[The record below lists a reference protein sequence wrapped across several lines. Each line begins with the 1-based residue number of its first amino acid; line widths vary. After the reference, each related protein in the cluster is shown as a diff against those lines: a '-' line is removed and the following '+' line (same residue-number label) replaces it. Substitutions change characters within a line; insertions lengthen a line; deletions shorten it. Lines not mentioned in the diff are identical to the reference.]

1 MNALRLAKPR
11 ARSWASGSSSPRRDV
26 PHVQFLALTLFI
38 FVAVAVR
45 AQQALPP
52 EGAQVL
58 KPSQSAEAAPES
70 AWLDLRQNNPAHS
83 KVQVAPDW
91 VESVS
96 FTPGKGSANAPAK
109 SVFRLRLTR
118 PNDDCQILLFR
129 LYFDD
134 NPAQQPELI
143 AWDESGTQLLRSGS
157 LGQKTGLATS
167 STTVVPMI
175 GVTAIDIEVPG
186 DGRSVRGA
194 YLDWMKS
201 GQVMRPV
208 HDEAQTSI
216 PPPFA
221 AAAPLKAGAED
232 AEVFGTVTAPL
243 TADTIPIGPS
253 LQNGGAFQFGLE
265 AQPLVALLTF
275 EVASPQIEAPP
286 EIYVNGQD
294 VGPASLVLPD
304 LADPAYRGLSLSL
317 VQTMQFQYTGWV
329 RAQKIVPAS
338 ILKTGTNDVI
348 ILAGA
353 GTSASAIR
361 ETQIQLK
368 YLWDKSDYL
377 LEPLK

>member
-1 MNALRLAKPR
+1 MIFRPVA
-11 ARSWASGSSSPRRDV
+11 
-26 PHVQFLALTLFI
+26 LALFLGT
-38 FVAVAVR
+38 VGTAR

-58 KPSQSAEAAPES
+58 KSSQSAEAAPDS
-70 AWLDLRQNNPAHS
+70 AWLDLRQNNSAHS
-83 KVQVAPDW
+83 KVQVAPPW

-96 FTPGKGSANAPAK
+96 FTPGKASADAPAK

-118 PNDDCQILLFR
+118 PNDGCQILLFR

-134 NPAQQPELI
+134 QPEKQPEII

-157 LGQKTGLATS
+157 LGQKTSLATS
-167 STTVVPMI
+167 STTIVPMI
-175 GVTAIDIEVPG
+175 GVTAIDVEVPG

-194 YLDWMKS
+194 YLDWMKTS
-201 GQVMRPV
+201 QVMRPM
-208 HDEAQTSI
+208 HAEQQKLMAD
-216 PPPFA
+216 PFGGP
-221 AAAPLKAGAED
+221 APLKTGEED
-232 AEVFGTVTAPL
+232 AEVFGAVTAPL
-243 TADTIPIGPS
+243 AAETIPMGS
-253 LQNGGAFQFGLE
+253 SMQNGAAFQFGLE

-275 EVASPQIEAPP
+275 EVASPQIEVPP
-286 EIYVNGQD
+286 EIYVNGED

-317 VQTMQFQYTGWV
+317 LQTMQFQYTGWV

-338 ILKTGTNDVI
+338 ILKAGTNDVI
-348 ILAGA
+348 IIAGA

-361 ETQIQLK
+361 EMQIQLK

>member
-1 MNALRLAKPR
+1 MLFRCTVFALCL
-11 ARSWASGSSSPRRDV
+11 
-26 PHVQFLALTLFI
+26 LALN
-38 FVAVAVR
+38 AAR
-45 AQQALPP
+45 GQQALPP
-52 EGAQVL
+52 EGMQVL
-58 KPSQSAEAAPES
+58 RPSQSAEAAPES
-70 AWLDLRQNNPAHS
+70 AWLDLRQNNPAHT
-83 KVQVAPDW
+83 KIQAAPFW

-96 FTPGKGSANAPAK
+96 FAPGKVTAGVPAK

-134 NPAQQPELI
+134 QPNAQPELI
-143 AWDESGTQLLRSGS
+143 AWDESGSQLLRSGS

-167 STTVVPMI
+167 SNTVVPMI

-186 DGRSVRGA
+186 DGRSIRGA
-194 YLDWMKS
+194 YLDWMKTS
-201 GQVMRPV
+201 QVMRPM
-208 HDEAQTSI
+208 HAEQQKLMAD
-216 PPPFA
+216 PFGGPA
-221 AAAPLKAGAED
+221 ALKAGEDD

-243 TADTIPIGPS
+243 TAETIPIGAAME
-253 LQNGGAFQFGLE
+253 NGAAFQFGLE
-265 AQPLVALLTF
+265 AQPLMALLTF

-286 EIYVNGQD
+286 EIYVNGES
-294 VGPASLVLPD
+294 VGAGTLILPD

-317 VQTMQFQYTGWV
+317 LRTMQFQYTGWV
-329 RAQKIVPAS
+329 RVQKIVPAS
-338 ILKTGTNDVI
+338 ILKAGTNDVI

>member
-1 MNALRLAKPR
+1 MLFRFVALASFVIAATALR
-11 ARSWASGSSSPRRDV
+11 
-26 PHVQFLALTLFI
+26 
-38 FVAVAVR
+38 
-45 AQQALPP
+45 AQHALPP
-52 EGAQVL
+52 AGSQIL
-58 KPSQSAEAAPES
+58 KSSQSAEAAPDS

-83 KVQVAPDW
+83 KVQAAPAW
-91 VESVS
+91 VESVT
-96 FTPGKGSANAPAK
+96 FAPGKHATDGPAK
-109 SVFRLRLTR
+109 SVFRIRLTR
-118 PNDDCQILLFR
+118 PNEDCQILLFR

-134 NPAQQPELI
+134 KPEGQPELV
-143 AWDESGTQLLRSGS
+143 AWDESGTQLLRSGP
-157 LGQKTGLATS
+157 LGQKTSLATS
-167 STTVVPMI
+167 STTIVPMI
-175 GVTAIDIEVPG
+175 GVTAIDVEVPG

-201 GQVMRPV
+201 SQVMRPMN
-208 HDEAQTSI
+208 EEPQTSI
-216 PPPFA
+216 PAPFA
-221 AAAPLKAGAED
+221 AVPPLKVGEED

-243 TADTIPIGPS
+243 TAETIAIGSS

-275 EVASPQIEAPP
+275 EVASPQIDVPP

-317 VQTMQFQYTGWV
+317 LQTMQFQYTGWV

-338 ILKTGTNDVI
+338 ILKAGTNDVI
-348 ILAGA
+348 IVAGA

>member
-1 MNALRLAKPR
+1 MLLRLFAL
-11 ARSWASGSSSPRRDV
+11 AI
-26 PHVQFLALTLFI
+26 FLVALG
-38 FVAVAVR
+38 AAR

-58 KPSQSAEAAPES
+58 RSSQSAEAAPDS
-70 AWLDLRQNNPAHS
+70 AWLDLRQNNPTRS
-83 KVQVAPDW
+83 KVQAAPPW
-91 VESVS
+91 VESIS
-96 FTPGKGSANAPAK
+96 FAPASAAAEGPKK
-109 SVFRLRLTR
+109 SVFRIRLTR
-118 PNDDCQILLFR
+118 PNEECQLLLFR

-134 NPAQQPELI
+134 RPEEQPELI
-143 AWDESGTQLLRSGS
+143 AWDESGTQLLRSGP
-157 LGQKTGLATS
+157 LGRKTGLATS
-167 STTVVPMI
+167 SSTVVPMI
-175 GVTAIDIEVPG
+175 GVTAIDVEAPG

-194 YLDWMKS
+194 YLDWMKTS
-201 GQVMRPV
+201 QVMRPM
-208 HDEAQTSI
+208 HAEQQKLAAD
-216 PPPFA
+216 PFGA
-221 AAAPLKAGAED
+221 TTPLQAGEED
-232 AEVFGTVTAPL
+232 AEVYGTVTAPL
-243 TADTIPIGPS
+243 TPETISIGS
-253 LQNGGAFQFGLE
+253 SMQEGASFQFGLE

-286 EIYVNGQD
+286 EVYVNGQD
-294 VGPASLVLPD
+294 VGPATLVLPD

-317 VQTMQFQYTGWV
+317 LQTMQFQYTGWV

-338 ILKTGTNDVI
+338 ILKAGPNGVI

>member
-1 MNALRLAKPR
+1 MLLRFFALALFVSLAGLSR
-11 ARSWASGSSSPRRDV
+11 AQVAIPSSPG
-26 PHVQFLALTLFI
+26 QL
-38 FVAVAVR
+38 
-45 AQQALPP
+45 
-52 EGAQVL
+52 L
-58 KPSQSAEAAPES
+58 KPSQSAEAAPDS
-70 AWLDLRQNNPAHS
+70 AWLDLRQSTPSHS
-83 KVQVAPDW
+83 KVQVAPPW

-96 FTPGKGSANAPAK
+96 FSPAKEAPGEAAGK
-109 SVFRLRLTR
+109 SVFRIRLTR
-118 PNDDCQILLFR
+118 PNENCQILLFR

-134 NPAQQPELI
+134 QPEAQPELI
-143 AWDESGTQLLRSGS
+143 AWDESGTQLLRSGP
-157 LGQKTGLATS
+157 LGQKTRLATS

-175 GVTAIDIEVPG
+175 GVTAIDVEVPG

-201 GQVMRPV
+201 SQVMRPIHEESENAV
-208 HDEAQTSI
+208 PA
-216 PPPFA
+216 PFA
-221 AAAPLKAGAED
+221 AAAPLKSEEED
-232 AEVFGTVTAPL
+232 KEVFGTVTAPL
-243 TADTIPIGPS
+243 TPDTIPIGAS
-253 LQNGGAFQFGLE
+253 MQDGAAFQFGME
-265 AQPLVALLTF
+265 SQPLIALLTF
-275 EVASPQIEAPP
+275 EVASPQIESPP
-286 EIYVNGQD
+286 EIYVNGHD
-294 VGPASLVLPD
+294 IGAATLVLPD

-338 ILKTGTNDVI
+338 ILKAGTNDVI

>member
-1 MNALRLAKPR
+1 MLFR
-11 ARSWASGSSSPRRDV
+11 AAA
-26 PHVQFLALTLFI
+26 LALFPVTILT
-38 FVAVAVR
+38 AR

-58 KPSQSAEAAPES
+58 KSSQSAEAAPES

-83 KVQVAPDW
+83 KVQAAPPW

-96 FTPGKGSANAPAK
+96 LAPGKAQPETPAK
-109 SVFRLRLTR
+109 SVFRIRLTK
-118 PNDDCQILLFR
+118 PNEECQILLFR

-134 NPAQQPELI
+134 KPEQQPELI
-143 AWDESGTQLLRSGS
+143 AWDESGSQLLRSGP
-157 LGQKTGLATS
+157 LGQKSGLATS
-167 STTVVPMI
+167 STTIVPMI
-175 GVTAIDIEVPG
+175 GVTAIDVEVPG

-194 YLDWMKS
+194 FLDWMKTN
-201 GQVMRPV
+201 QVMRPMHAEQRTV
-208 HDEAQTSI
+208 TAD
-216 PPPFA
+216 PFG
-221 AAAPLKAGAED
+221 AAAPLKAAEED

-243 TADTIPIGPS
+243 TAEMIPIGS
-253 LQNGGAFQFGLE
+253 SMQNGAAFQFGLE

-275 EVASPQIEAPP
+275 EVASPQIEVPP

-294 VGPASLVLPD
+294 IGPASLILPD

-317 VQTMQFQYTGWV
+317 LQTMQFQYTGWV

-338 ILKTGTNDVI
+338 ILKVGSNDVI
-348 ILAGA
+348 VVAGA

-361 ETQIQLK
+361 EMQIQLK

>member
-1 MNALRLAKPR
+1 MHVRSFAIAISLLA
-11 ARSWASGSSSPRRDV
+11 AQIL
-26 PHVQFLALTLFI
+26 H
-38 FVAVAVR
+38 

-58 KPSQSAEAAPES
+58 RPSQSAQAAPDS
-70 AWLDLRQNNPAHS
+70 AWLDLRQSNPTHS
-83 KVQVAPDW
+83 KVQAAPNW

-96 FTPGKGSANAPAK
+96 FSPGKASEGTAAK
-109 SVFRLRLTR
+109 STFRVRLTP
-118 PNDDCQILLFR
+118 PNDECQILLFR

-134 NPAQQPELI
+134 QPAEQPELI
-143 AWDESGTQLLRSGS
+143 AWDESGTQVLHSGP

-167 STTVVPMI
+167 STTTVPMI

-186 DGRSVRGA
+186 DGRGVRGA
-194 YLDWMKS
+194 YLDWMQS
-201 GQVMRPV
+201 NQIMRPMHEDPDV
-208 HDEAQTSI
+208 ST
-216 PPPFA
+216 PNPFGV
-221 AAAPLKAGAED
+221 AAPLKAGEED

-243 TADTIPIGPS
+243 TAETIPIGS
-253 LQNGGAFQFGLE
+253 SMEKGAAFQFGLE
-265 AQPLVALLTF
+265 SQPLVALLTF
-275 EVASPQIEAPP
+275 EVASPQIEVPP
-286 EIYVNGQD
+286 DVYVNGQNI
-294 VGPASLVLPD
+294 GPASLVLPD

-317 VQTMQFQYTGWV
+317 LQTMKFQYTGWV

-338 ILKTGTNDVI
+338 ILKAGTNDVI

>member
-1 MNALRLAKPR
+1 MLA
-11 ARSWASGSSSPRRDV
+11 
-26 PHVQFLALTLFI
+26 
-38 FVAVAVR
+38 
-45 AQQALPP
+45 
-52 EGAQVL
+52 
-58 KPSQSAEAAPES
+58 PSQSAEAAPDS
-70 AWLDLRQNNPAHS
+70 AWLDLRQSNPRIPKS
-83 KVQVAPDW
+83 RPLR
-91 VESVS
+91 
-96 FTPGKGSANAPAK
+96 PGWNRFPSRRPKPSAGCAEK
-109 SVFRLRLTR
+109 SVFRIRLTR
-118 PNDDCQILLFR
+118 PNEDCQLLLFR

-134 NPAQQPELI
+134 RPEQQPELI

-167 STTVVPMI
+167 SSTIVPMI
-175 GVTAIDIEVPG
+175 GVTAIDVEVPG

-194 YLDWMKS
+194 YLDWMKIEP
-201 GQVMRPV
+201 GDAPDARRAA
-208 HDEAQTSI
+208 EADGR
-216 PPPFA
+216 PFA
-221 AAAPLKAGAED
+221 AAPPLKAAEED
-232 AEVFGTVTAPL
+232 AEVYGTVTAPL
-243 TADTIPIGPS
+243 TAETIPIGPS
-253 LQNGGAFQFGLE
+253 LQNGAAFQFGLE

-275 EVASPQIEAPP
+275 EVASPQIEVPP

-317 VQTMQFQYTGWV
+317 LQTMQFQYTGWV

-338 ILKTGTNDVI
+338 ILKAGTNDVI